1 MGPIHRCQSQG
12 RWQHYE
18 PRLSSLED
26 IEILTS
32 VCITHITQP
41 VASTP
46 QCITRI
52 SLVTTGYNIPGLNNI
67 VGRMVYRRL
76 ESTCEQR
83 GNREMYDA
91 VYCRELSTDIAMRLG
106 RRSAVVTSHRSLR
119 RENILEEEVR
129 RVWKDALVFC
139 ASDCSFSFSIPTRD
153 MAIFLNKLFTL

>member
-1 MGPIHRCQSQG
+1 
-12 RWQHYE
+12 
-18 PRLSSLED
+18 
-26 IEILTS
+26 
-32 VCITHITQP
+32 
-41 VASTP
+41 
-46 QCITRI
+46 
-52 SLVTTGYNIPGLNNI
+52 
-67 VGRMVYRRL
+67 
-76 ESTCEQR
+76 
-83 GNREMYDA
+83 MYDA